1 MAKTVSIEVR
11 KRGFFGKLFKWSFIL
26 FNLLMA
32 FWLISYWGSV
42 GELVNSQT
50 SDAARAGG
58 AIGATLGTGFI
69 AFFWVAGAVI
79 LGLFTMLTRGKK
91 VITTEV
97 VG

>member
-1 MAKTVSIEVR
+1 MAKTISIEVR

-32 FWLISYWGSV
+32 FWLFSYWGSV
-42 GELVNSQT
+42 GELMSNQT
-50 SDAARAGG
+50 SDAARTGG
-58 AIGATLGTGFI
+58 AIGATLGTSFI
-69 AFFWVAGAVI
+69 AFFWVTGAVI
-79 LGLFTMLTRGKK
+79 LGLFTLLSRGKK